1 MDNTA
6 TNQETQVNATTQAAL
21 QGESVAFQA
30 EIQQLLDIL
39 IHSLY
44 SETDI
49 FLRELISNAS
59 DALNR
64 FKFSSLTEDAVH
76 DAGAELAI
84 WLKGDPEAGTLTI
97 MDSGIGMTATDM
109 VQNLGTIA
117 HSGAKD
123 FLRAMQDAKQQGDTV
138 NADVIGQF
146 GVGFYSVFMVADE
159 VRVTSRSHLPEAHL
173 PEANVSTWV
182 SEGKGEYHIEDAEQS
197 WRGTTI
203 TISLKDEHK
212 EFAQPYRLRNIVK
225 THSDFVTFPIYLW
238 EEKSAPPNQDPN
250 QDNEDSQP
258 EAGYPEAGYSVINQQ
273 QALWRMPSSDVADD
287 QYKSFYQSLTY
298 DFSDPLMRVHL
309 MTDAPLQ
316 LYALLFVPSR
326 KDYKV
331 IGGSEAGVK
340 LYVRK
345 VLIQEKFADFL
356 PQYMRFIE
364 GVVDTEDLP
373 LNVSRQ
379 MVQNNAIIK
388 KISDVLVK
396 RILSELE
403 RTAKGD
409 PAQYEKLWLEFGS
422 YLKEGIASDHANKT
436 RLAKLVRF
444 RSSKSQ
450 DASDWISLERYVE
463 RAKTDQDEIYYV
475 IADSYEAATR
485 SPHLEYFRKH
495 DIEVLYFS
503 EDIDSYMLFG
513 LDNFEGKTLKN
524 VDDAELNLPA
534 GDEPAEDTAADG
546 LEQNIFAAVV
556 ERFKSVLGERVVDV
570 KESKLLTD
578 SPCRLV
584 NPKDATNT
592 SMQRLQRLMGENNGV
607 PKKIL
612 EINRHS
618 ALIASLASKLD
629 SDSQISDAI
638 IEQLFDSALLA
649 EGIHPDPASMVERI
663 QTLMEAAAK
672 Q

>member
-1 MDNTA
+1 M
-6 TNQETQVNATTQAAL
+6 
-21 QGESVAFQA
+21 
-30 EIQQLLDIL
+30 
-39 IHSLY
+39 
-44 SETDI
+44 
-49 FLRELISNAS
+49 
-59 DALNR
+59 
-64 FKFSSLTEDAVH
+64 
-76 DAGAELAI
+76 
-84 WLKGDPEAGTLTI
+84 
-97 MDSGIGMTATDM
+97 
-109 VQNLGTIA
+109 
-117 HSGAKD
+117 
-123 FLRAMQDAKQQGDTV
+123 
-138 NADVIGQF
+138 
-146 GVGFYSVFMVADE
+146 
-159 VRVTSRSHLPEAHL
+159 
-173 PEANVSTWV
+173 
-182 SEGKGEYHIEDAEQS
+182 
-197 WRGTTI
+197 
-203 TISLKDEHK
+203 
-212 EFAQPYRLRNIVK
+212 
-225 THSDFVTFPIYLW
+225 
-238 EEKSAPPNQDPN
+238 
-250 QDNEDSQP
+250 
-258 EAGYPEAGYSVINQQ
+258 
-273 QALWRMPSSDVADD
+273 
-287 QYKSFYQSLTY
+287 
-298 DFSDPLMRVHL
+298 
-309 MTDAPLQ
+309 
-316 LYALLFVPSR
+316 
-326 KDYKV
+326 

-356 PQYMRFIE
+356 PQYLRFIE

-379 MVQNNAIIK
+379 MVQNNAVIK

-409 PAQYEKLWLEFGS
+409 PEQYQKVWLEFGS
-422 YLKEGIASDHANKT
+422 YLKEGVASDHSNKD
-436 RLAKLVRF
+436 RLAKLLRF
-444 RSSKSQ
+444 RSSHSQ
-450 DASDWISLERYVE
+450 DASDWVSLERYVE

-475 IADSYEAATR
+475 IADSYEAAQR

-534 GDEPAEDTAADG
+534 GDEPSEETSDEGLAQDTFDTV
-546 LEQNIFAAVV
+546 I

-570 KESKLLTD
+570 KESKLLTN

-584 NPKDATNT
+584 NPKDAANTN
-592 SMQRLQRLMGENNGV
+592 MQRLQRLMGESSGV

-612 EINRHS
+612 EINRQS

-629 SDSQISDAI
+629 SDLQVSDAI

-649 EGIHPDPASMVERI
+649 EGIHPDPAAMVERI

>member
-1 MDNTA
+1 MDNTT
-6 TNQETQVNATTQAAL
+6 TNDNTNAATQAAL
-21 QGESVAFQA
+21 QGEPVAFQA

-49 FLRELISNAS
+49 FLRELISNSS

-64 FKFSSLTEDAVH
+64 FKFTSLTKDAVH

-84 WLKGDPEAGTLTI
+84 WLKGDPDAGTLTI

-123 FLRAMQDAKQQGDTV
+123 FLQAVKEANQQGGSV
-138 NADVIGQF
+138 GADVIGQF

-159 VRVTSRSHLPEAHL
+159 VRVTSRSHQPDAS
-173 PEANVSTWV
+173 AATWI
-182 SEGKGEYHIEDAEQS
+182 SEGKGEYRIEDAEQN
-197 WRGTTI
+197 WRGTAITI
-203 TISLKDEHK
+203 TLKDEHK
-212 EFAQPYRLRNIVK
+212 DFAQSYRLRNIVK

-238 EEKSAPPNQDPN
+238 EEKPAAPTEEG
-250 QDNEDSQP
+250 EDSEP
-258 EAGYPEAGYSVINQQ
+258 EAGYNVINQQ
-273 QALWRMPSSDVADD
+273 QALWRMSASDIDD
-287 QYKSFYQSLTY
+287 AKYKSFYQSLTY
-298 DFSDPLMRVHL
+298 DFSDPLLRVHL
-309 MTDAPLQ
+309 TTDAPLQ

-356 PQYMRFIE
+356 PQYLRFVE

-388 KISDVLVK
+388 KIGDVLVK

-403 RTAKGD
+403 RSAKGD
-409 PAQYEKLWLEFGS
+409 PEQYQKLWLEFGS
-422 YLKEGIASDHANKT
+422 YLKEGVASDYANKD
-436 RLAKLVRF
+436 RLAKLLRF
-444 RSSKSQ
+444 RSSQSQ
-450 DASDWISLERYVE
+450 DANDWVSLERYVE

-475 IADSYEAATR
+475 IADSFEAAQR

-495 DIEVLYFS
+495 DIEVLYFT

-534 GDEPAEDTAADG
+534 GDEPSEDTSDEG
-546 LEQNIFAAVV
+546 LEQDTFDAVI

-570 KESKLLTD
+570 KESKLLTN

-584 NPKDATNT
+584 NPKDAANT
-592 SMQRLQRLMGENNGV
+592 SMQRLQRLMGENSGV

-612 EINRHS
+612 EINRQS

-629 SDSQISDAI
+629 SDAQVSDAI